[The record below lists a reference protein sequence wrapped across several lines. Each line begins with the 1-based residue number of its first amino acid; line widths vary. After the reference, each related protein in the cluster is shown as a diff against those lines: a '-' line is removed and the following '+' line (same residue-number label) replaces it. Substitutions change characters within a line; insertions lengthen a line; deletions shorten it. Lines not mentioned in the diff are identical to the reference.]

1 MKKRLTAMFTGVLVS
16 SLLFTGCQASKGL
29 ETDEV
34 KITQYKE
41 IEVDQVEKPSEVT
54 DDEVENYIQTML
66 QTNADTKEI
75 TDRAVQNGD
84 TATIDFVGKVDGEEF
99 DGGSAEGYPL
109 EIGSGAF
116 IPGFEDSIIGHKTGE
131 TFDWNG
137 QFPED
142 YGNADYAGKDVVFTI
157 TVNHIS
163 ENVVPELSDEFV
175 KSVSEESKTA
185 EEYREEVKKL
195 LTEQAEQNY
204 KSQLNSAVWQKVLE
218 NTEVSKYP
226 EDEVKELSEG
236 TIEQYKSIA
245 DYMGMEYEDYLVQN
259 GTTVEEF
266 EKQVEDSAKE
276 NIKQTMAVKAIA
288 KKEKLELSDEE
299 YEKQLENIAKTYG
312 YEDVDALKEAAEEE
326 DLKEIALYNVVVEW
340 LAENCIQKAS

>member
-1 MKKRLTAMFTGVLVS
+1 MKKRLAAILTGVLAS

-29 ETDEV
+29 ETDEI

-41 IEVDQVEKPSEVT
+41 VEVDQVEKPAEVT
-54 DDEVENYIQTML
+54 DDDVENYIQNML
-66 QTNADTKEI
+66 QTNADTREI
-75 TDRAVQNGD
+75 TDRAVQSGD

-163 ENVVPELSDEFV
+163 ENVVPELNDKFV
-175 KSVSEESKTA
+175 KSVSEESKTV

-195 LTEQAEQNY
+195 LAEQAEENY

-226 EDEVKELSEG
+226 DGEVEELIDSA
-236 TIEQYKSIA
+236 TKQYKSA
-245 DYMGMEYEDYLVQN
+245 AEYMGMEFEDYLEQI
-259 GTTVEEF
+259 GTTAEEF
-266 EKQVEDSAKE
+266 EKQIEDMARE
-276 NIKQTMAVKAIA
+276 NVKQTMALKAIA

-299 YEKQLENIAKTYG
+299 YEKQLEKIVEASG
-312 YEDVDALKEAAEEE
+312 YEDVDALKEAEKEE
-326 DLKEIALYNVVVEW
+326 DLRDIALYNVVVEW
-340 LAENCIQKAS
+340 LAKNCIQKAS

>member
-1 MKKRLTAMFTGVLVS
+1 M
-16 SLLFTGCQASKGL
+16 LFTGCQASKGL
-29 ETDEV
+29 ETDEI

-41 IEVDQVEKPSEVT
+41 VEVDKVEKPEEVT
-54 DDEVENYIQTML
+54 EEDVDNYINTML
-66 QTNADTKEI
+66 QTNADINEVA
-75 TDRAVQNGD
+75 DRAVKEGD

-137 QFPED
+137 KFPED

-163 ENVVPELSDEFV
+163 ESVVPELSDEFV
-175 KSVSEESKTA
+175 KTVSEESKTVD
-185 EEYREEVKKL
+185 EYKEEVKKQ
-195 LTEQAEQNY
+195 LTQQAEDNY

-226 EDEVKELSEG
+226 EDEVKELCDA

-245 DYMGMEYEDYLVQN
+245 EYMGMEYEDYLEQN
-259 GTTVEEF
+259 GTTAEDF

-276 NIKQTMAVKAIA
+276 NVKQTMALKAIA
-288 KKEKLELSDEE
+288 EKEKLELSDEE
-299 YEKQLENIAKTYG
+299 YEKQLEKIAKSYG

-326 DLKEIALYNVVVEW
+326 DLKDIALYNVVVDW
-340 LAENCIQKAS
+340 LSESCIQVES